1 VKFGICRLSMTRVIQ
16 SIHTCRYFN
25 LQLTYNKAARHT
37 ESSGKIED
45 LDQMLPRHR
54 RQTLEILQNR
64 F

>member
-1 VKFGICRLSMTRVIQ
+1 MTRVIQ